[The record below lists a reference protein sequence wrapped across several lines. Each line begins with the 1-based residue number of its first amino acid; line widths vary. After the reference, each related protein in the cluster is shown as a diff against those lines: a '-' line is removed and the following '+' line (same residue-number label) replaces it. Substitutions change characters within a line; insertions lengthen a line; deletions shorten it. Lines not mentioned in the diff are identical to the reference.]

1 MFIKKTENVIL
12 MCESTVYTTDG
23 TKIMEDA
30 ISIKIDGD
38 TIDLEDILFNKKQIT
53 GRIVEI
59 DLDKHEIYI
68 KIKRK
73 GNF

>member
-1 MFIKKTENVIL
+1 
-12 MCESTVYTTDG
+12 MCESTIYTTDNE
-23 TKIMEDA
+23 KIMEDV

-53 GRIVEI
+53 GQIVEI

-68 KIKRK
+68 KI
-73 GNF
+73 